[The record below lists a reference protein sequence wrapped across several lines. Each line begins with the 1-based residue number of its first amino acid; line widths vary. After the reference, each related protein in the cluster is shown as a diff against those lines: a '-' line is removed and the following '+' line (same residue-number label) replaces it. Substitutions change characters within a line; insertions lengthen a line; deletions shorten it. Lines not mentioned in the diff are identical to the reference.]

1 MNISDLLKPDA
12 VLASLKVQSK
22 KQLLQELSARAALG
36 TGLDPVSISAAVLK
50 REELGSTG
58 LGAGVAIPHAIVP
71 GLSRPFGILARLKR
85 ALDFAAID
93 EQPVDIVFLLL
104 LPHSPGSEQLSALAA
119 VARKLRNPAIV
130 LKLRK
135 ARDKLEAY
143 QALLT
148 S

>member
-1 MNISDLLKPDA
+1 MNFEAMLSLNDVMTDVIASDKATLI
-12 VLASLKVQSK
+12 
-22 KQLLQELSARAALG
+22 QELSARAALG
-36 TGLDPVSISAAVLK
+36 TGLDRVSISAAILK

-104 LPHSPGSEQLSALAA
+104 LPHSPGSDQNSALAA
-119 VARKLRNPAIV
+119 VARELRNPAIV

>member
-1 MNISDLLKPDA
+1 MNIEAMLSLNDVMTDVIASDKA
-12 VLASLKVQSK
+12 R
-22 KQLLQELSARAALG
+22 LLQELSARAALG
-36 TGLDPVSISAAVLK
+36 TGLDPVSISAAILK

-135 ARDKLEAY
+135 ARNKLEAY

>member
-1 MNISDLLKPDA
+1 MNIEALLSLDDVITDVIASDKATLLH
-12 VLASLKVQSK
+12 
-22 KQLLQELSARAALG
+22 ELSARAALG
-36 TGLDPVSISAAVLK
+36 TGLDPVSISAAILK

-71 GLSRPFGILARLKR
+71 VLSRPFGILARLER

-93 EQPVDIVFLLL
+93 EKPVDIVFLLL
-104 LPHSPGSEQLSALAA
+104 LPRSSGSEQLTALAA
-119 VARKLRNPAIV
+119 VARELRNPAIV

-143 QALLT
+143 KAMLT